1 MVSLF
6 RTTMHSTVFC
16 PSTKERQGGLEQAV
30 DVFLRDGFVGECADA
45 AAVFQQFK
53 HDCLLANGEK
63 LFVIVAQR
71 KPKGI
76 AFEPGGRP
84 GWGWIRRIGMPS
96 ASRTG
101 DVKKRSKILNRF
113 ARERENEP

>member
-1 MVSLF
+1 MEASSTHTSDF
-6 RTTMHSTVFC
+6 WPSAITTMARGAVPRGVVPLLFVGFEAGYGFLVPNGDAFDGFFAHRRRS
-16 PSTKERQGGLEQAV
+16 EQGGLEQAV

-71 KPKGI
+71 KP
-76 AFEPGGRP
+76 
-84 GWGWIRRIGMPS
+84 
-96 ASRTG
+96 
-101 DVKKRSKILNRF
+101 
-113 ARERENEP
+113 

>member
-6 RTTMHSTVFC
+6 RTTMHSTGFL
-16 PSTKERQGGLEQAV
+16 PIDEGAEQGGLEQAV

-71 KPKGI
+71 KP
-76 AFEPGGRP
+76 
-84 GWGWIRRIGMPS
+84 
-96 ASRTG
+96 
-101 DVKKRSKILNRF
+101 
-113 ARERENEP
+113 

>member
-1 MVSLF
+1 MARGAGSRYDERGGSERCGAVLF
-6 RTTMHSTVFC
+6 VGFEAGYGFLVPNDDAFDGFFAHRRRS
-16 PSTKERQGGLEQAV
+16 EQGGLEQAV

-71 KPKGI
+71 KP
-76 AFEPGGRP
+76 
-84 GWGWIRRIGMPS
+84 
-96 ASRTG
+96 
-101 DVKKRSKILNRF
+101 
-113 ARERENEP
+113 